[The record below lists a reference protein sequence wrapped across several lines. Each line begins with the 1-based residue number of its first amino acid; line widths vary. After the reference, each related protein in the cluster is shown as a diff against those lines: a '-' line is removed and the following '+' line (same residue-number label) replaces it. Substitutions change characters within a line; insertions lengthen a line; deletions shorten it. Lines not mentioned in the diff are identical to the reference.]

1 MSGGAA
7 TVAFA
12 HEDTFADT
20 LVDSDGKRSLS
31 CA

>member
-1 MSGGAA
+1 MTDGT

-12 HEDTFADT
+12 HEDAFADT